1 MLRGC
6 VGWELCTSLSGIGN
20 SSYELPEDLQR
31 CDEAVLPL
39 SHTKLLVQGGM

>member
-6 VGWELCTSLSGIGN
+6 VGWELCMSPSGIGN
-20 SSYELPEDLQR
+20 SLYKLPENLQG
-31 CDEAVLPL
+31 CDKAALPL